1 MPVACLGRF
10 GMPNEFNSHLLKLV
24 GTRTLITGAT
34 GGFGESLVRAYLN
47 EGQQVTAIGR
57 NANALNQLQTLGA
70 QTVSLD
76 VNQSSDVKAFSKTC
90 EAFDQVIISHG
101 IDGARPMRMLTAE
114 YSLNV
119 IQTNLIS
126 VLDLLSHLLRAR
138 KVNSPGRVIVI
149 SSISAH
155 MGASTA
161 IPYAASKAGVESA
174 VRGLARDL
182 LHKSITVNCIAPAG
196 IQTALFK
203 DSNSPVLDEANY
215 PLGSGRVEDV
225 SNAALFLSLEGSKYI
240 TGETIIL
247 DGGCTWLF

>member
-1 MPVACLGRF
+1 MPDGCWVKFA
-10 GMPNEFNSHLLKLV
+10 MPNELNPHLLKLV
-24 GTRTLITGAT
+24 GSRTLITGAT

-57 NANALNQLQTLGA
+57 NASALNQLQTLGA

-101 IDGARPMRMLTAE
+101 IDGARPMRMLSAE

-119 IQTNLIS
+119 IQTNLLS

-138 KVNSPGRVIVI
+138 KINSPGRIIVI

-155 MGASTA
+155 MGSSTA

-182 LHKSITVNCIAPAG
+182 LHKAITVNSIAPAG
-196 IQTALFK
+196 IETTLFK
-203 DSNSPVLDEANY
+203 GSNAAILNELNY
-215 PLGSGRVEDV
+215 PLGSGQVEDV

-247 DGGCTWLF
+247 DGGSTWLF